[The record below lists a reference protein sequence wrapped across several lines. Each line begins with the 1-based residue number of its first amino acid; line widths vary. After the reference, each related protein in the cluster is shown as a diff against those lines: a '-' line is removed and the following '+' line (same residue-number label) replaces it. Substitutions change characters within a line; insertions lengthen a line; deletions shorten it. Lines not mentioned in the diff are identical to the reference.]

1 MGNHYIA
8 IPSRMAQ
15 DKPRGL
21 GPQYQKFSPD
31 DFPEEPSPG
40 SNEMSLEEPVY
51 SEPGRERVGEN
62 VWRVLGE
69 RQINMITF
77 SGTIGNGL
85 FLGSGRSLAGAGPG
99 GAVVAYLLMG
109 AVISTVI
116 SCLGE
121 MTALMPVN
129 APVMEFP
136 RRFVDRGVGFAVGW
150 MYWFA
155 YAVLA
160 ADQLVAAT
168 NSIKFHY
175 EDKRTYISWVVGENV
190 HSAVWIT
197 LVLVIVTM
205 VNMFPVKVFG
215 QLEYIFGS
223 IKLTFITFLIL
234 MSVVIDTMQ
243 PRSNAYYDKPLGTKY
258 WDEPYGFFNRK
269 FPIKNEDGSVHMM
282 TGSMGSLLG
291 MWTTLTNV
299 IFSYIG
305 MDIVAATAA
314 ESKALAD
321 SEAMKM
327 ATRKIS
333 LRIITLYALTMITA
347 SFTVPLD
354 HPFLNGKAQSV
365 GAQTIFVIAAVEAG
379 MPALA
384 NFYNAVYLFSAFTC
398 AINSMYVASRVLHT
412 LALRDQTGP
421 EWITKR
427 LRQCHAGVPIRTV
440 LVTAALM
447 LVAYMGPTGAPG
459 ERLSELAVN
468 CTVSCLIVYA
478 NICGTYLCFFRTLQD
493 IKDYSNTSEAQA
505 ACYDR
510 NHPRYPYKSHGQ
522 WLKALFG
529 LTACVILVLFNGIV
543 SFLETPFNPQGFI
556 AAYIGLPVYIL
567 LIIGYKIKKHGFRFD
582 NWGPERSNDLSNAV
596 QVTSEK
602 RKGRLEFPDDGFTSE
617 NFRTFFRWVWA
628 WMK

>member
-1 MGNHYIA
+1 MDQEKPQALLSHYGEY
-8 IPSRMAQ
+8 PLGRDGSEEQTGSRN
-15 DKPRGL
+15 GT
-21 GPQYQKFSPD
+21 FV
-31 DFPEEPSPG
+31 EEPTYT
-40 SNEMSLEEPVY
+40 EP
-51 SEPGRERVGEN
+51 RRKRVGEN

-99 GAVVAYLLMG
+99 GAVIAYLLMG
-109 AVISTVI
+109 AVISAVI

-136 RRFVDRGVGFAVGW
+136 RRFVDRGVGFSVGW

-160 ADQLVAAT
+160 ADQLVAVT
-168 NSIKFHY
+168 NSVKFHF
-175 EDKRTYISWVVGENV
+175 DDGRTHLSWVVGENV
-190 HSAVWIT
+190 HAAVWIT
-197 LVLVIVTM
+197 LVLVVVSVI
-205 VNMFPVKVFG
+205 NMFPVKVFG

-223 IKLTFITFLIL
+223 LKLTFISFLIV
-234 MSVVIDTMQ
+234 MSVMIDTMK
-243 PRSNAYYDKPLGTKY
+243 PRSNAYYKEPIGTKY
-258 WDEPYGFFNRK
+258 WDKPYGFFNPD
-269 FPIKNEDGSVHMM
+269 FPIKDDNGHLQRMM
-282 TGSMGSLLG
+282 TGPMGSFLG
-291 MWTTLTNV
+291 MWTTLINV
-299 IFSYIG
+299 IFSYVG

-327 ATRKIS
+327 ASRKIS
-333 LRIITLYALTMITA
+333 LRIITVYALTMLTS
-347 SFTVPLD
+347 SFTVPWD

-365 GAQTIFVIAAVEAG
+365 GAQSIFVIAAVEAG
-379 MPALA
+379 LPALA
-384 NFYNAVYLFSAFTC
+384 HFYNAIYLFSAFTC

-427 LRQCHAGVPIRTV
+427 LRLCHAGVPIRTV
-440 LVTAALM
+440 LVTAGLM

-459 ERLSELAVN
+459 QRLGELASN

-478 NICGTYLCFFRTLQD
+478 NICGTYLCFFKTLQD
-493 IKDYSNTSEAQA
+493 IKRYGNTSEAQA

-529 LTACVILVLFNGIV
+529 LISCVILVLFNGIA
-543 SFLETPFNPQGFI
+543 SFLERPFSLRGFI
-556 AAYIGLPVYIL
+556 AAYIGVPVYVL
-567 LIIGYKIKKHGFRFD
+567 LIIGYKIKRHGFKFSQ
-582 NWGPERSNDLSNAV
+582 WGPERSNDLSNAV

-602 RKGRLEFPDDGFTSE
+602 RKGRLEFPDKGFTSE
-617 NFRTFFRWVWA
+617 NFRTFFRWIWV

>member
-1 MGNHYIA
+1 
-8 IPSRMAQ
+8 MAQ

-77 SGTIGNGL
+77 SGTIGN
-85 FLGSGRSLAGAGPG
+85 
-99 GAVVAYLLMG
+99 
-109 AVISTVI
+109 
-116 SCLGE
+116 GE

-291 MWTTLTNV
+291 MW
-299 IFSYIG
+299 
-305 MDIVAATAA
+305 
-314 ESKALAD
+314 
-321 SEAMKM
+321 
-327 ATRKIS
+327 
-333 LRIITLYALTMITA
+333 
-347 SFTVPLD
+347 
-354 HPFLNGKAQSV
+354 
-365 GAQTIFVIAAVEAG
+365 
-379 MPALA
+379 
-384 NFYNAVYLFSAFTC
+384 
-398 AINSMYVASRVLHT
+398 
-412 LALRDQTGP
+412 
-421 EWITKR
+421 
-427 LRQCHAGVPIRTV
+427 
-440 LVTAALM
+440 
-447 LVAYMGPTGAPG
+447 
-459 ERLSELAVN
+459 
-468 CTVSCLIVYA
+468 
-478 NICGTYLCFFRTLQD
+478 
-493 IKDYSNTSEAQA
+493 
-505 ACYDR
+505 
-510 NHPRYPYKSHGQ
+510 
-522 WLKALFG
+522 
-529 LTACVILVLFNGIV
+529 
-543 SFLETPFNPQGFI
+543 
-556 AAYIGLPVYIL
+556 
-567 LIIGYKIKKHGFRFD
+567 
-582 NWGPERSNDLSNAV
+582 
-596 QVTSEK
+596 
-602 RKGRLEFPDDGFTSE
+602 
-617 NFRTFFRWVWA
+617 
-628 WMK
+628 